1 MGEQNNR
8 DILPQNEMDALQMLR
23 RMERLKKLMG
33 TPSPSAPSKTLEKQ
47 EERALFSR
55 SRQEDMIS
63 AAIPFLDREY
73 QKELYIIVRL
83 MEMRR
88 VISGDMLEARGKQ
101 EEPSAVRRRKLL
113 NVMQEYLP
121 EGERQQLQRMLQM
134 MDMKKIME
142 GADGK

>member
-33 TPSPSAPSKTLEKQ
+33 TPVSPSPSKAVEKQ
-47 EERALFSR
+47 EKLPLFSR
-55 SRQEDMIS
+55 NRQEDMIS

-88 VISGDMLEARGKQ
+88 VLSGDMLEARGKQ

-121 EGERQQLQRMLQM
+121 ERERQQLQRMLQM